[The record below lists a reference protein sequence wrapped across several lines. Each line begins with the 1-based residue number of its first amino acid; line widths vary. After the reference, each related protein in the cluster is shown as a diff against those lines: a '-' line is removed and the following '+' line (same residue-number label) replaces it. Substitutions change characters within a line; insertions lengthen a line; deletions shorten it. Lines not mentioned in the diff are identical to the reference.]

1 MKFLDWFFPKK
12 TAPGDDGKYT
22 QLRPAPL
29 LSTIKKLENRILER
43 FPESGLGRV
52 CHDFRLQAKQAESL
66 VEKLD
71 APIWPVRVAVWMAIL
86 VAVLAVLQ
94 GFRLVIQSFSA
105 TELTLAD
112 FLQASESA
120 INEMIF
126 LAIALFFLT
135 SIETRLKRRVAL
147 KALHRLRSLAH
158 VVDMH
163 QLTKTPKIGASSVMQ
178 ETESSPKRPMT
189 NFELSRYLD
198 YCSEI
203 LALIAKTAVLFVQN
217 QDDPVIL
224 EAVNDLESL
233 TQGLSGKI
241 WQKIMILDLSDS
253 IGD

>member
-1 MKFLDWFFPKK
+1 MKLLDWFLPLKK
-12 TAPGDDGKYT
+12 SPGDDGAYT
-22 QLRPAPL
+22 QLRPKPL
-29 LSTIKKLENRILER
+29 LSTINKLEHRIFER

-52 CHDFRLQAKQAESL
+52 CHDFKIQAEQAEAL
-66 VEKLD
+66 IKRLD
-71 APIWPVRVAVWMAIL
+71 APIWPVRAVVWVAISLAIL
-86 VAVLAVLQ
+86 AVFQ
-94 GFRLVIQSFSA
+94 GLRLLLQSFSA
-105 TELTLAD
+105 TDLTLSD

-120 INEMIF
+120 INECIF

-147 KALHRLRSLAH
+147 RALHRLRSLAH

-163 QLTKTPKIGASSVMQ
+163 QLTKTPKIGASATMQ
-178 ETESSPKRPMT
+178 ETESSPKRPMS

-217 QDDPVIL
+217 EDDPVIL

-241 WQKIMILDLSDS
+241 WQKIMILDLTTD
-253 IGD
+253 G